1 VCGKNKKESGGLFFV
16 YIGIHNILFD
26 KILWLWQIMSNLIL
40 GVTRTKRAW
49 LSIMGPKILLVL
61 LTYYDMA

>member
-1 VCGKNKKESGGLFFV
+1 MRER
-16 YIGIHNILFD
+16 IGD
-26 KILWLWQIMSNLIL
+26 DTYPIL
-40 GVTRTKRAW
+40 GVARTKRAW